1 MGVLDQQ
8 MQTNMYSI
16 DKQQSP
22 TIQPRIYIQYLVINC
37 NRKEYEKEYIYKT
50 VSLCCIAEMKY
61 NIVNQLY
68 FNKIITTKNTKWTPS
83 PKMAATR
90 KGEKK

>member
-1 MGVLDQQ
+1 M
-8 MQTNMYSI
+8 
-16 DKQQSP
+16 DKQQDL
-22 TIQPRIYIQYLVINC
+22 TVYTVNYIQYPLINH